1 MKVTRISK
9 LPIKANRIQ
18 RSVCVGVF
26 DGLHLGHQQLVAKTL
41 TRAKKAQL
49 TSAMFTF
56 DPSPKNFLLNK
67 NFPYLLSLKSKI
79 RIAKELGLD
88 EIIIL
93 DFNKKIADLS
103 PDHFIEKIIKPL
115 NIRSIIVGYDFSYG
129 NKGIGKAST
138 LLKLNSKDFKVDVIK
153 EIVYKKEKISSTR
166 VHQALASGSV
176 KLARLLLSR
185 HYTLEGVVIRGK
197 GNGKKIGFP
206 TANLDIG
213 DYALPK
219 SGVYAVKVGYKQKSY
234 LGMANIGTHPTIMN
248 LSKPLLEV
256 NIFEFNKD
264 IYGEELSI
272 EFVDY
277 IRDEQKFPSVQALI
291 KQLNKDK
298 INISRLLKRISK

>member
-1 MKVTRISK
+1 MKITHISK
-9 LPIKANRIQ
+9 LPIKANRVK

-41 TRAKKAQL
+41 ARAKQGKL

-56 DPSPKNFLLNK
+56 EPSPKNFLLNK
-67 NFPYLLSLKSKI
+67 NFPYLLSLKTKI
-79 RIAKELGLD
+79 RLAKELGLD

-103 PDHFIEKIIKPL
+103 PDQFIEKIIKPL
-115 NIRSIIVGYDFSYG
+115 NIKNIVVGYDFSYG
-129 NKGIGKAST
+129 KKGEGKAST
-138 LLKLNSKDFKVDVIK
+138 LSKLNSKDFIVDVIG
-153 EIVYKKEKISSTR
+153 EIDYKKEKISSTR
-166 VHQALASGSV
+166 IHKALASGSV
-176 KLARLLLSR
+176 KLASILLSR
-185 HYTLEGVVIRGK
+185 YYALEGVVIRGK

-219 SGVYAVKVGYKQKSY
+219 SGVYAVKVSYKKKQY

-256 NIFEFNKD
+256 NIFNFSKD
-264 IYGEELSI
+264 IYGEELKI

-277 IRDEQKFPSVQALI
+277 IRDEQKFPSIQALI

-298 INISRLLKRISK
+298 IKISRLLKRISK

>member
-1 MKVTRISK
+1 MKITRISK
-9 LPIKANRIQ
+9 LPIIANRIQ

-26 DGLHLGHQQLVAKTL
+26 DGLHKGHQQLVSKTLARAKTN
-41 TRAKKAQL
+41 KL
-49 TSAMFTF
+49 TSALFTF
-56 DPSPKNFLLNK
+56 EPSPKNFLLNK

-103 PDHFIEKIIKPL
+103 PDQFIEKIIKPL
-115 NIRSIIVGYDFSYG
+115 NIKNLIVGYDFSYG
-129 NKGIGKAST
+129 KKGEGKAAT
-138 LLKLNSKDFKVDVIK
+138 LLKLNSNVFKVDVIDV
-153 EIVYKKEKISSTR
+153 IDYKKEKISSTR
-166 VHQALASGSV
+166 IHQALASGSV
-176 KLARLLLSR
+176 KLASVLLSR
-185 HYTLEGVVIRGK
+185 NYSLEGVVVRGK

-219 SGVYAVKVGYKQKSY
+219 SGVYAVKIWYKQKPF

-248 LSKPLLEV
+248 LAKPLLEV
-256 NIFEFNKD
+256 NIFNFNKD
-264 IYGEELSI
+264 IYGEELTV

-291 KQLNKDK
+291 KQLNQDK
-298 INISRLLKRISK
+298 INISRLLKRIIK